1 MKKRDIIIVTLC
13 VVTAAVCIA
22 LTFCGNYK
30 NNGVLTTDAFIGV
43 LATLIGVCATIIVGL
58 QIASFIELRDV
69 KKQVEFAKQE
79 RAKIEEL
86 VEHVKL
92 AKSALSN
99 AFIAIANTSDDPLN
113 SLPSKI
119 MCIVCTDIEDVDYE
133 VTMQRYVNLKEE
145 LLSEPENIRGAMEY
159 FVDSLKQIEIPRT
172 MNNYIEIAK
181 IHYEVISIIDEAY
194 KNTTQSN

>member
-69 KKQVEFAKQE
+69 KKQIEFAKQE

-145 LLSEPENIRGAMEY
+145 LLPEPENIRGAMEY

-194 KNTTQSN
+194 KNTIQSN

>member
-43 LATLIGVCATIIVGL
+43 LATLIGVCATIIVGF
-58 QIASFIELRDV
+58 QIASFIELRNV
-69 KKQVEFAKQE
+69 KKQAEFVKQE

-86 VEHVKL
+86 VGHVKL

-99 AFIAIANTSDDPLN
+99 AFVAIANMSDDSLN
-113 SLPSKI
+113 SLSSRI
-119 MCIVCTDIEDVDYE
+119 MCIVCTDIEDVGYE
-133 VTMQRYVNLKEE
+133 VTIQRYISLKEE

-159 FVDSLKQIEIPRT
+159 FVDNLKQIEIPKT

-194 KNTTQSN
+194 KNTTQN

>member
-69 KKQVEFAKQE
+69 KKQIEFAKQE

-194 KNTTQSN
+194 KNTIQSN